1 MITYKYKLYRS
12 KQTKHLDAMLCE
24 ACFIWNH
31 ALMLQKRYYRL
42 YGKYVSCAAMQKHF
56 AKHIKRTYLHS
67 QSVQEVLQ
75 RLDAAYTRFFKH
87 LAKRPPKFKKTADFA
102 SFCYKQGGFSL
113 CGNVFHVNTVKK
125 DYKFSLSRHYD
136 GKVKQVRVKRSH
148 LNEWY
153 IYVITDASPK
163 SYTKTHD
170 GASVGIDFGLKTYL
184 SLSNGE
190 KISNPQ
196 FLKKSLKRLKKVS
209 ERYSR
214 CLSSSNHKE
223 QARLTLCRLYELISN
238 KRSDFQWKLAHDLCK
253 QYDTIFIEDLS
264 LSGMTRLWGRKMND
278 LAHAQFVSIL
288 EQVAI
293 KYGCTVHKI
302 NKWFPSSKLCDC
314 GFKNNNLSLN
324 NRSWVCPHC
333 GQIHDRDVH
342 AAEMILRRGI
352 YELASN
358 SKTIEPLG
366 FEAVTFEPRISSLQG

>member
-12 KQTKHLDAMLCE
+12 KQTKHLDAMLSE
-24 ACFIWNH
+24 ACFVWNH
-31 ALMLQKRYYRL
+31 ALALQKRYYRF
-42 YGKYVSCAAMQKHF
+42 YGKYISCAAMQKHF
-56 AKHIKRTYLHS
+56 AKRIKRTYLHS
-67 QSVQEVLQ
+67 QSTQEVIE
-75 RLDAAYTRFFKH
+75 RLDLAYTRFFKH
-87 LAKRPPKFKKTADFA
+87 LAKRPPKFKKAADFA
-102 SFCYKQGGFSL
+102 SFCYKQGGFTLQS
-113 CGNVFHVNTVKK
+113 NVFHVNSCKK
-125 DYKFSLSRHYD
+125 NFKFSLSYLYE

-196 FLKKSLKRLKKVS
+196 FLKKNLRRLKKVS
-209 ERYSR
+209 ERHSR
-214 CLSSSNHKE
+214 CLSGSNHKE
-223 QARLTLCRLYELISN
+223 QARLTLCRLYESISD
-238 KRSDFQWKLAHDLCK
+238 KKSDFQWKLAHYLCK
-253 QYDTIFIEDLS
+253 QYDTIFIEDLN
-264 LSGMTRLWGRKMND
+264 LSDMTRLWGRKMND

-288 EQVAI
+288 EQVAA
-293 KYGCTVHKI
+293 KYGCTVYKI
-302 NKWFPSSKLCDC
+302 NKWFPSSKLCNC

-324 NRSWVCPHC
+324 NRSWVCPQC

-352 YELASN
+352 YELAN
-358 SKTIEPLG
+358 NGKTIEPLG
-366 FEAVTFEPRISSLQG
+366 FEAVVFKPRISSI

>member
-1 MITYKYKLYRS
+1 MITYKYKLYRN
-12 KQTKHLDAMLCE
+12 KRTKHLDAMLSE
-24 ACFIWNH
+24 AYFVWNH
-31 ALMLQKRYYRL
+31 ALALQKRYYRL
-42 YGKYVSCAAMQKHF
+42 YGKYISCAAMQKHF
-56 AKHIKRTYLHS
+56 AKRIKRTYLHS
-67 QSVQEVLQ
+67 QSTQEVIE
-75 RLDAAYTRFFKH
+75 RLDLAYTRFFKH
-87 LAKRPPKFKKTADFA
+87 LAKRPPKFKKATDFA
-102 SFCYKQGGFSL
+102 SFCYKQGGFTLQS
-113 CGNVFHVNTVKK
+113 NVFHINSCKK
-125 DYKFSLSRHYD
+125 NFKFSLSRPYE
-136 GKVKQVRVKRSH
+136 GKVKQVRIKHSH
-148 LNEWY
+148 LNEWH
-153 IYVITDASPK
+153 IYVITDASSK
-163 SYTKTHD
+163 NYIKTHD

-196 FLKKSLKRLKKVS
+196 FLKKNLRRLKKVS

-214 CLSSSNHKE
+214 CLSGSNHKE
-223 QARLTLCRLYELISN
+223 QARLTLCRLYESISD
-238 KRSDFQWKLAHDLCK
+238 KRSDFQWKLAHDLCR

-264 LSGMTRLWGRKMND
+264 LSDMTRLWGRKMND
-278 LAHAQFVSIL
+278 LAHAQFISIL
-288 EQVAI
+288 EQVAA

-358 SKTIEPLG
+358 GKTIEPLG
-366 FEAVTFEPRISSLQG
+366 FEAIVFEPRISSLQG